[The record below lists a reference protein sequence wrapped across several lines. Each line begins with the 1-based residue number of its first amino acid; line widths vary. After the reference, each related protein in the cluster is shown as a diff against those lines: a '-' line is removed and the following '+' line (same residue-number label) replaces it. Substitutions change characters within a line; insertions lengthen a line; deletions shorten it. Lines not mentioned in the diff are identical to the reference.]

1 MPRKQIMDN
10 PGFRLAILD
19 EHQKTTAIAV
29 KYGMSYV
36 RTRELRAKY
45 GRPAAW
51 RLPSGF
57 VSSTEWQKYPDWVRD
72 IQTLTAKAVHI
83 KYGWSC
89 VSITRM
95 RKQLGVGADAIIAS
109 KEFKEAIKTRPAKEV
124 SAVFGVS
131 AGAVAMA
138 RKRLKVTKP
147 HRKLW
152 LHRRAV
158 GDLAKLTD
166 KEFAAKWK
174 VSTVHV
180 RNIRWRVNNPP
191 KYTPKSARLP

>member
-10 PGFRLAILD
+10 PGVRLAILD
-19 EHQKTTAIAV
+19 EHQKSTAIAV

-51 RLPSGF
+51 RLPSGLI
-57 VSSTEWQKYPDWVRD
+57 SSGDWQKYPDWVRD
-72 IQTLTAKAVHI
+72 IQTLTAKQVHL
-83 KYGWSC
+83 KRGWSC

-95 RKQLGVGADAIIAS
+95 RKQLGVGVDAIIAS

-124 SAVFGVS
+124 SIAFGVS

-147 HRKLW
+147 HKKLW
-152 LHRRAV
+152 TNQRAV
-158 GDLAKLTD
+158 KDLAKLTD
-166 KEFAAKWK
+166 AEFAEKWK
-174 VSTVHV
+174 VTTHYVKH
-180 RNIRWRVNNPP
+180 IRYRVNNPP